1 MKLKAKV
8 GPKGQIVIPKPIR
21 DRIGI
26 NPSDIVLID
35 MEGDKAVIE
44 VPHRDPME
52 VVKEISQRFGV
63 KSSEL
68 IWGDKLYDEVLG
80 GG

>member
-21 DRIGI
+21 DRMGI

-35 MEGDKAVIE
+35 VEGDKAVIE
-44 VPHRDPME
+44 VLHRDPME
-52 VVKEISQRFGV
+52 VIKEIAQRFGV

-68 IWGDKLYDEVLG
+68 IWGDRLYEEVLG
-80 GG
+80 GA